1 MQAVSFLYSAAAFPK
16 SPRIKDSKS
25 EIPGPGA
32 YSLGDKDK
40 RANGYMSKKGREG
53 LHSTDM
59 PGPGAYNDVDAFQR
73 LSSAKGGIKFGKSSA
88 HSLANDI
95 PGPGAY
101 SQDSPLVAGK
111 KGGGIKFG
119 KDPRDHL
126 QRDDK
131 PGPGAYDLAP
141 TVITG
146 PNAKYSFPK
155 APRDKQPKDEAPFYY
170 NVPHTIP
177 DVAKY
182 NYPPENK
189 RKIHL

>member
-1 MQAVSFLYSAAAFPK
+1 M
-16 SPRIKDSKS
+16 
-25 EIPGPGA
+25 
-32 YSLGDKDK
+32 GDKDG

-53 LHSTDM
+53 MHAAEV
-59 PGPGAYNDVDAFQR
+59 PGPGAYNDADAFQR
-73 LSSAKGGIKFGKSSA
+73 LSSAKGGIKFGKAAAVA
-88 HSLANDI
+88 HGNDM

-101 SQDSPLVAGK
+101 SQDSPLVAG

-126 QRDDK
+126 QRNDK
-131 PGPGAYDLAP
+131 PGPGAYDMNPGAL
-141 TVITG
+141 G
-146 PNAKYSFPK
+146 GKNAKYSFSK
-155 APRDKQPKDEAPFYY
+155 APRDQQLKDDNPFYY
-170 NVPHTIP
+170 NLPHSIP